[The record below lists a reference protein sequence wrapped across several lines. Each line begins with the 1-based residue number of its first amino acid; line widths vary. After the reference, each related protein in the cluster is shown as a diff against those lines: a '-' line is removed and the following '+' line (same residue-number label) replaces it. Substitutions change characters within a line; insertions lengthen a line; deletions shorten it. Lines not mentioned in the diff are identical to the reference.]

1 MQPAFGALT
10 DRCNLRST
18 GSGLVGSASG
28 DDKLTHDEWMRGMIF
43 HTHSKSDAEFIELM
57 DQIAGLLK

>member
-1 MQPAFGALT
+1 M
-10 DRCNLRST
+10 
-18 GSGLVGSASG
+18 GSASG